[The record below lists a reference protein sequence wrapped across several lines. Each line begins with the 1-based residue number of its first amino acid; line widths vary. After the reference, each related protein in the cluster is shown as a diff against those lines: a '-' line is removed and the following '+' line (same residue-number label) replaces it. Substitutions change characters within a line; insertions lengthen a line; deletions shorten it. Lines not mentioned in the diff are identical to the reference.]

1 MNEHDLDG
9 STAKYL
15 IYVKFTINGVV
26 ERSDVIGAI
35 FGQTEGLLGEGLD
48 LRELQKSSRI
58 GRIVVNLKYSKSRRK
73 TMGTIIVPSS
83 LDRVETAVL
92 AAALETVDRVG
103 PCDAKVVLQK
113 IEDIRETKRKQIV
126 KRATQILQNWEREI
140 GQTAEN
146 IVELVSNQA
155 RVSLVEKFGPEQL
168 PCGPEVE
175 TSDSLIVVEG
185 RADVINLLKQGIKN
199 VIAVEGTHVPQS
211 VIELTK
217 RKVTTAFLDGDR
229 GGDLILKELI
239 EVADIDYVA
248 RAPRGREVE
257 DLSGKE
263 ILKAL
268 RNKVPIEQVIKEL
281 NLRQTAEIPPKKS
294 LLEDVDA
301 TFLVEEEENH
311 GEEKVM
317 DAQVVDGFVDSEMTE
332 VLEGNTLSDLAEEL
346 DEDLDEELGDSE
358 GAGGGSVT
366 SVDFGQKVPSQE
378 KSELVTKKSR
388 EEKSTSFPGIPSQL
402 HPFIA
407 SLNTREGILLAE
419 GFKERQRVPV
429 GELHDALKKSP
440 AVEGL
445 IFDGIVTQRSVDI
458 ASEKGA
464 KFIIGAKIGEI
475 TKKPANLAI
484 YQFS

>member
-1 MNEHDLDG
+1 MNEQDLDG

-15 IYVKFTINGVV
+15 IHVKFTINGVV

-140 GQTAEN
+140 GQSAEN

-155 RVSLVEKFGPEQL
+155 RVSMVEKYGPEQL

-175 TSDSLIVVEG
+175 ISDSLIVVEG

-199 VIAVEGTHVPQS
+199 VIAVEGTHIPQS

-248 RAPRGREVE
+248 RAPRGKEVE

-268 RNKVPIEQVIKEL
+268 RNKVPIEQVIKEM
-281 NLRQTAEIPPKKS
+281 NLKQTAEVPPKKS
-294 LLEDVDA
+294 LLDDVEA
-301 TFLVEEEENH
+301 TFLVEEDENH

-317 DAQVVDGFVDSEMTE
+317 DAQVVDGFVDSEMVE
-332 VLEGNTLSDLAEEL
+332 ALETSEPNLE
-346 DEDLDEELGDSE
+346 DEFDEEFQDSNGLPATE
-358 GAGGGSVT
+358 
-366 SVDFGQKVPSQE
+366 PE
-378 KSELVTKKSR
+378 KTQVKSN
-388 EEKSTSFPGIPSQL
+388 KFPGIPSEL
-402 HPFIA
+402 HRFID
-407 SLNTREGILLAE
+407 SLNSREGILLAE
-419 GFKERQRVPV
+419 GLKEKERVPV
-429 GELHDALKKSP
+429 GELHEALKKSSK
-440 AVEGL
+440 VEGL
-445 IFDGIVTQRSVDI
+445 IFDGIITQRLVDI
-458 ASEKGA
+458 ATEKGA

-475 TKKPANLAI
+475 AKKPADVAI

>member
-15 IYVKFTINGVV
+15 IHVKFTINGVV

-146 IVELVSNQA
+146 IVELVSSQA
-155 RVSLVEKFGPEQL
+155 RVSMVEKYGPEQL

-175 TSDSLIVVEG
+175 TSDSLVVVEG

-199 VIAVEGTHVPQS
+199 VIAVEGTHIPQS

-248 RAPRGREVE
+248 RAPRGKEVE

-263 ILKAL
+263 ILKSL
-268 RNKVPIEQVIKEL
+268 RNKVPIEQVIKEM
-281 NLRQTAEIPPKKS
+281 NLKHTTEIPPKKS

-301 TFLVEEEENH
+301 TFLVEEENH
-311 GEEKVM
+311 GDEKVM
-317 DAQVVDGFVDSEMTE
+317 DAQVVDGFVDSEMVESLDT
-332 VLEGNTLSDLAEEL
+332 TISDIDVEF
-346 DEDLDEELGDSE
+346 DEELIEDEEHHSVEDLSRDSVE
-358 GAGGGSVT
+358 VNLGKLG
-366 SVDFGQKVPSQE
+366 E
-378 KSELVTKKSR
+378 KSSK
-388 EEKSTSFPGIPSQL
+388 FPGIPSQL
-402 HPFIA
+402 HKFIE
-407 SLNTREGILLAE
+407 SLNNKEGILFDQGL
-419 GFKERQRVPV
+419 KEKERVPV
-429 GELHDALKKSP
+429 GELHEALKKSTN
-440 AVEGL
+440 VEGL
-445 IFDGIVTQRSVDI
+445 IFDGIITQRLVDI
-458 ASEKGA
+458 ATKKGA

-475 TKKPANLAI
+475 AKKPANVAI